1 MSWDVAKELAI
12 FGGLAGAAGAA
23 VRFANPQRRRLGKCV
38 LWELPSAALIGMAG
52 YATAKGLFELN
63 EYGRFLLGFAA
74 GYLGHA
80 AVHDLVMAI
89 LTTRARISHA
99 DAVELAERRSADA
112 KAPAP
117 SGKE

>member
-23 VRFANPQRRRLGKCV
+23 VRFANPQRRRLGKCI

-52 YATAKGLFELN
+52 YATATGVFELN

-89 LTTRARISHA
+89 LTARARISHA
-99 DAVELAERRSADA
+99 DAVELAKRRIADQPPHNHP
-112 KAPAP
+112 PA
-117 SGKE
+117 